1 MSYII
6 QLISSIMGFIVQKVY
21 HDGVVAFQPRS
32 QGSLRENP
40 GNEVG
45 SFNGYG
51 WYGWSI
57 KPSRV
62 KRKL

>member
-1 MSYII
+1 
-6 QLISSIMGFIVQKVY
+6 MGFIVQKVY